1 MTMIPLDTERW
12 LESFKTGN
20 PEVNRSMRNMCE
32 IEWMTGGE
40 GERNRQTTANALV
53 KTWDGVTARWGMG
66 DMKTYR
72 RCLQLYCPRI
82 IGLTPP
88 DFAIDKGFQPTPAQI
103 LQGPAPGKTWYLRQW
118 VLLFD
123 FLPGVPY
130 IPLPLLH
137 LFVAANPSLWLSH
150 NFTGFPGDESTERM
164 LRG

>member
-1 MTMIPLDTERW
+1 MTFPLEIEIA
-12 LESFKTGN
+12 LEHFKTGN
-20 PEVNRSMRNMCE
+20 PEADRSMRNMGI
-32 IEWMTGGE
+32 IEWKSGSE
-40 GERNRQTTANALV
+40 GKRDRQTTADALA
-53 KTWDGVTARWGMG
+53 KTWDPLVIRWGMG
-66 DMKTYR
+66 VMAAYR
-72 RCLQLYCPRI
+72 RFLQLHCPLI

-137 LFVAANPSLWLSH
+137 LFVAANPFLWLSH
-150 NFTGFPGDESTERM
+150 NFMGFPGDESTEKM